1 MNEIKAG
8 LGRFSGAADRLQVLL
23 ERSEYFMTNIVYI
36 CGLKI
41 SDNGQKWPKM
51 VNFGLVNE
59 VEAGYGR
66 FSGAADRWQVF
77 PERSGYSDT
86 DIGYLRI
93 KNIR

>member
-1 MNEIKAG
+1 
-8 LGRFSGAADRLQVLL
+8 
-23 ERSEYFMTNIVYI
+23 
-36 CGLKI
+36 
-41 SDNGQKWPKM
+41 M
-51 VNFGLVNE
+51 VNVGLVNE

-93 KNIR
+93 TNIR